1 MMRGLDWQ
9 ALPVVVDLLGIA
21 DIDLLVAQLLVL
33 RDNLERTDG
42 Q

>member
-9 ALPVVVDLLGIA
+9 ALPVIVDLLGIA